1 MISVEQRERIRRA
14 YFVEEKSIRQIARE
28 LKCSRRSVRQAI
40 ASAEPGAYTLRS
52 PRRAPVLG
60 PYKERI
66 RELLAEN
73 DRLPR
78 KQRYTGH
85 KICEQIQKAG
95 YAGSESN
102 VRHYLAQ
109 LRQEKKRRLVF
120 IPLEFDP
127 GGDAQVDWGEAIAI
141 IAGER
146 IKVQL
151 FYMRLSYSR
160 RLFMMAFPTQRQE
173 SFFEGH
179 VHAFHHFQGVPRR
192 ISYDNLKVAVLRIL
206 EGRNRR
212 EQQAFVIFRSH
223 YLFESHFCTP
233 GKGNEKG
240 SVEHSVGYGRRNF
253 MVPIPEVASFQE
265 LNESLL
271 EQCQADDQRQVKGQK
286 TTIGQAWELE
296 KPCLHPLPS
305 HDFDCC
311 VTRPVALNP
320 YSQVIFETNRYS
332 VPVEQ
337 AYRNLVLKAYPFRVE
352 VLHLNKVIAR
362 HPRCYGR
369 EEEIFDP
376 LHYLSLL
383 EQRPGAFDHAKP
395 IRRWRQ
401 EWPPVYE
408 RFLRRLRM
416 EGQGGQGVREFVR
429 VLKLHR
435 DHPAELVAQAV
446 TQALEYGCL
455 HADGVEL
462 CLHQLLDPQV
472 PMPSLDL
479 VGLPSWASMGEQAPD
494 LTRYDQLLVRV

>member
-311 VTRPVALNP
+311 VTRDPTGG
-320 YSQVIFETNRYS
+320 SQPI
-332 VPVEQ
+332 Q
-337 AYRNLVLKAYPFRVE
+337 
-352 VLHLNKVIAR
+352 
-362 HPRCYGR
+362 
-369 EEEIFDP
+369 
-376 LHYLSLL
+376 
-383 EQRPGAFDHAKP
+383 PG
-395 IRRWRQ
+395 
-401 EWPPVYE
+401 
-408 RFLRRLRM
+408 
-416 EGQGGQGVREFVR
+416 
-429 VLKLHR
+429 
-435 DHPAELVAQAV
+435 
-446 TQALEYGCL
+446 
-455 HADGVEL
+455 
-462 CLHQLLDPQV
+462 
-472 PMPSLDL
+472 DL
-479 VGLPSWASMGEQAPD
+479 
-494 LTRYDQLLVRV
+494 